1 MMPVWTERRAAAVAV
16 LSYRNP
22 PRNFLTFAALTEL
35 GEILRRMAT
44 DDTISVVV
52 LRSEVPG
59 YFVAHAD
66 LAELAELAAGPVPQ
80 ARSWY
85 TTMRLVETMPQPV
98 IAAIDGQAWGGGV
111 ELALACALR
120 WASESAH
127 FALIETSLGIIPGAG
142 GTQRLIRLVGRGDA
156 TEMVLSGE
164 VVDAQRAQQIGL
176 VGRIFAAEGFD
187 EAVLAAAVTMA
198 RKPRAALA
206 AAKRVLREGAELS
219 VADAFRLEGRMF
231 ADLLVTPESVA
242 LQGDA
247 RRAYAAASDDEPVG
261 FGPGRVVN

>member
-1 MMPVWTERRAAAVAV
+1 MSVWTERHEAAVAV

-22 PRNFLTFAALTEL
+22 PRNFLTFAALAEL
-35 GEILRRMAT
+35 GEILRRIAT

-66 LAELAELAAGPVPQ
+66 LAELALLAAGSVPE

-111 ELALACALR
+111 ELALSCALR

-142 GTQRLIRLVGRGDA
+142 GTQRLMRLVGRGDA

-164 VVDAQRAQQIGL
+164 AVDAGRARQIGL
-176 VGRIFAAEGFD
+176 IGRVFATEGFD
-187 EAVLAAAVTMA
+187 EAVLAAATRLA

-206 AAKRVLREGAELS
+206 AAKRVLRDGAELG
-219 VADAFRLEGRMF
+219 VTDAFRLEGAAF
-231 ADLLVTPESVA
+231 AELLATPESAA
-242 LQGDA
+242 LQERA
-247 RRAYAAASDDEPVG
+247 RHAYATAADDEPVH
-261 FGPGRVVN
+261 FGTYREER

>member
-1 MMPVWTERRAAAVAV
+1 MPVWTERHEAAVAV
-16 LSYRNP
+16 LAYRNP
-22 PRNFLTFAALTEL
+22 PRNFLTFDALEEL
-35 GEILRRMAT
+35 GDILRRIAA
-44 DDTISVVV
+44 DETISVVV

-66 LAELAELAAGPVPQ
+66 LTELARLAAGPVPE

-142 GTQRLIRLVGRGDA
+142 GTQRLSRLVGRGDA

-164 VVDAQRAQQIGL
+164 VVDAQRARQIGL
-176 VGRIFAAEGFD
+176 AGRVFPAEGFD
-187 EAVLAAAVTMA
+187 EAVLAAAATLA

-206 AAKRVLREGAELS
+206 AAKRVLRDGAELS
-219 VADAFRLEGRMF
+219 VTDAFRLEGAAF
-231 ADLLVTPESVA
+231 SALLASPESVV
-242 LQGDA
+242 LQERA
-247 RRAYAAASDDEPVG
+247 RRAYVMAADNDPVS
-261 FGPGRVVN
+261 FGTCREER